1 MSRKSRGRGA
11 SSSSRSAWWLLP
23 EKDHPF
29 ECGNRCEPFEL
40 VDVELPEEYS
50 GSVIS
55 MLGERNGNMLEMG
68 YRS

>member
-1 MSRKSRGRGA
+1 MLGGSFRRRITPSNA
-11 SSSSRSAWWLLP
+11 S
-23 EKDHPF
+23 
-29 ECGNRCEPFEL
+29 NRCEPFEL